1 MAYNGR
7 RICDRPEEASA
18 LAESGCRIS
27 DSSAL
32 SRSGAS
38 DRRTGGNRRPFGAR
52 ASEASDCAERSRVCN
67 RFNVVYT
74 LLGDVTI
81 YSSFLN
87 QKFNWGNFNRR
98 SPSVSHLI
106 VLGT

>member
-7 RICDRPEEASA
+7 RICDRPEEVSA

-52 ASEASDCAERSRVCN
+52 ASEASDCAERFDISEVRSIWVK
-67 RFNVVYT
+67 RSETRYAV
-74 LLGDVTI
+74 LADV
-81 YSSFLN
+81 FL
-87 QKFNWGNFNRR
+87 FFCF
-98 SPSVSHLI
+98 LI
-106 VLGT
+106 RKLV